1 MRKNIYWIVLLC
13 MMMVIGIYQQASAQ
27 SVINEKTILSGKV
40 SWTIQPGIMVKQGSA
55 LVNIATLTGEITACR
70 ASADGIVQE
79 VLVHPGDNIGN
90 GQIVVKIIRE

>member
-1 MRKNIYWIVLLC
+1 MRKKISLIILLG
-13 MMMVIGIYQQASAQ
+13 VIIMTGICQQVSAQ
-27 SVINEKTILSGKV
+27 SIINEKTVLSGKV